1 MNLGWHDAKTQ
12 ALLHA
17 FPGAQLHALQQA
29 YAEPPRAYHNWQHV
43 LELLRHYSYVEA
55 ECGWH
60 KPRAVLL
67 AMLYHDAIYVP
78 GRKDNEA
85 HSAQLALAHLTQS
98 PDEGID
104 PQRVHGLIL
113 ATAHHGQHAPAS
125 FGDGADADDTRRF
138 LDCDMAILG
147 ADAGAFDAYQRGI
160 AEEYRGVVPGFVYH
174 RKRRSFLRALLQLPR
189 IYLSEEFHR
198 RFDVPARANLRRA
211 LGMEGGMPA
220 E

>member
-85 HSAQLALAHLTQS
+85 HSAQLALAHLTQW

-113 ATAHHGQHAPAS
+113 ATAHHGQHAPAI
-125 FGDGADADDTRRF
+125 F
-138 LDCDMAILG
+138 ILHG
-147 ADAGAFDAYQRGI
+147 CNHVQGN
-160 AEEYRGVVPGFVYH
+160 GVRVSTHP
-174 RKRRSFLRALLQLPR
+174 KRRLFLKFFLKFSKFAFHCVLEPSYTYQHLLRLLVSASNTLLAVQDIL
-189 IYLSEEFHR
+189 
-198 RFDVPARANLRRA
+198 
-211 LGMEGGMPA
+211 
-220 E
+220 